1 MLTVDDG
8 EVLLHSCLQLHLMLV
23 WASDKSIKY
32 IHKLDTFVH
41 QQGQIQDHI
50 STDLKEFFNL
60 MLPQG
65 LFFDYMTSS
74 NSLQLITELCELW
87 PESEGTLKNFI
98 TKMENPHGVQEICPS
113 LQKRKSIF

>member
-1 MLTVDDG
+1 
-8 EVLLHSCLQLHLMLV
+8 
-23 WASDKSIKY
+23 
-32 IHKLDTFVH
+32 
-41 QQGQIQDHI
+41 
-50 STDLKEFFNL
+50 

-98 TKMENPHGVQEICPS
+98 TKMENPHRVQEICPS
-113 LQKRKSIF
+113 LQKYERIKLTCLL